1 MFQNVVTARLAWAV
15 PLQFPAPRFRSPWG
29 IEGASFAWGSD
40 LLRVWSFA
48 YLAAMAV
55 ERARASKRLGPLA
68 TRFLILSSLIASG
81 WSCGGTSAPSR
92 ATGGSGGV
100 VPACVPG
107 MQVGCACTNG
117 VDGAQVCNKD
127 GTGFGACVCAVPAG
141 VGMSGDGGA
150 SPMVTG
156 GAAGAAEVVGA
167 AGDAGAGEGGTP
179 GDAGRTG
186 TGNDFPQLPIL
197 EPGVPANAAELF
209 EAAADTLA
217 SSLCV
222 LEPQLSAGRVP
233 GAMFP
238 SNWLRPRFRVS
249 ALDVDLFEIRL
260 HSDAESNDLVVY
272 TTEKTWY
279 LPKEIWQGRG
289 SNAGLGAAAAGEAVS
304 VTIRA
309 LDSSAPAAAVRVS
322 GSFNIAPVGA
332 SGSILFPTVKSW
344 SLAPN
349 ESTVFGFSVGDE
361 GVAAALTLPQVSWS
375 GQLGEDGAE
384 LRGYYDRTPVAG
396 MADGSVRRV
405 TRPQLTPDG
414 QGLAFLD
421 DSPYAIALSQLTGGV
436 TGAVPSYLGRGASAL
451 LKMPWLGSPTL
462 SLGHWAKNDRV
473 LVTSYGRT
481 FKSGALRT
489 KPWQA
494 LPAYGVDPS
503 ENDWVKWHR
512 LAWFD
517 LEATFNIDV
526 AVSDVPDYGAA
537 LTARNAAAAA
547 AQGSSWGFIET
558 GDASVSNVS
567 PSFNPAGD
575 TLAYVATDYSPSGY
589 PDALATAADVRV
601 VAYNDRAGGVSLPLR
616 GASAPGYLEYEP
628 AFSSDGKL
636 IAFTRAPSSS
646 PDGPYRNRLGE
657 VTVVAAA
664 GGEPQPLLAN
674 DPNACAGDLLPLEL
688 LNGSPAWAPKAVQVG
703 HETYYFLIFTSAR
716 AYGDEF
722 ATPFQIAGS
731 DGSDTLQDSTQLYLT
746 TLVVDDATGSIS
758 SFPAIYVWNQNRISG
773 PSSAGVGQQFANMTP
788 VWGTTTLS
796 PLDIAA
802 AE

>member
-1 MFQNVVTARLAWAV
+1 
-15 PLQFPAPRFRSPWG
+15 
-29 IEGASFAWGSD
+29 
-40 LLRVWSFA
+40 
-48 YLAAMAV
+48 
-55 ERARASKRLGPLA
+55 
-68 TRFLILSSLIASG
+68 
-81 WSCGGTSAPSR
+81 
-92 ATGGSGGV
+92 
-100 VPACVPG
+100 

-117 VDGAQVCNKD
+117 VDGAQVCKKD
-127 GTGFGACVCAVPAG
+127 GSGFGACVCAVPAG
-141 VGMSGDGGA
+141 GGTSGGGGA

-156 GAAGAAEVVGA
+156 GAAGAA
-167 AGDAGAGEGGTP
+167 GDAQNGDAGEGGTP
-179 GDAGRTG
+179 GDAGGAG
-186 TGNDFPQLPIL
+186 TGNDFPALPIV
-197 EPGVPANAAELF
+197 EPGVPANAADLF
-209 EAAADTLA
+209 DAATDTQA
-217 SSLCV
+217 SGLCV
-222 LEPQLSAGRVP
+222 LEPQLSAGKVP
-233 GAMFP
+233 GALFP

-249 ALDVDLFEIRL
+249 AVDADLFEIRL
-260 HSDAESNDLVVY
+260 HSHAESNDLVVY

-289 SNAGLGAAAAGEAVS
+289 SNAGLAAAAAGEAVT

-309 LDSSAPAAAVRVS
+309 LDSGAPAAAARVT
-322 GSFNIAPVGA
+322 GSFNIAPAGA

-361 GVAAALTLPQVSWS
+361 GVAAALTLPQVAWS

-384 LRGYYDRTPVAG
+384 LRGYYDRAPVAG

-421 DSPYAIALSQLTGGV
+421 DAPFAIAISQLTGGV
-436 TGAVPSYLGRGASAL
+436 TGAVPPYLGLGASAL
-451 LKMPWLGSPTL
+451 LKMPWLGSPSL
-462 SLGHWAKNDRV
+462 SLGHWAQTDRV
-473 LVTSYGRT
+473 LVASYGRT
-481 FKSGALRT
+481 FKSGAQRT
-489 KPWQA
+489 KPWQG
-494 LPAYGVDPS
+494 LPTYDSVDPS
-503 ENDWVKWHR
+503 KNDWVKWHR

-537 LTARNAAAAA
+537 LTARNTAATA
-547 AQGSSWGFIET
+547 AQGSAWGFIET
-558 GDASVSNVS
+558 GDTSVSNVS

-575 TLAYVATDYSPSGY
+575 TLAYVATDFSPNGY

-601 VAYNDRAGGVSLPLR
+601 VAYNDRAGGVSQPLR

-628 AFSSDGKL
+628 AFSPDGKL
-636 IAFTRAPSSS
+636 IAFTRAPTSGS
-646 PDGPYRNRLGE
+646 DGPYRNRLGE

-688 LNGSPAWAPKAVQVG
+688 LNGSPAWAPKAVKVG
-703 HETYYFLIFTSAR
+703 RETYYFLIFTSAR

-722 ATPFQIAGS
+722 STPFQIGGS
-731 DGSDTLQDSTQLYLT
+731 DGTETLQDATQLYLT
-746 TLVVDDATGSIS
+746 TLVVDDATGSIT
-758 SFPAIYVWNQNRISG
+758 SFPAIYIWNQNRVAS
-773 PSSAGVGQQFANMTP
+773 PSSAGVGQQLANMTP
-788 VWGTTTLS
+788 VWGTTRLN

-802 AE
+802 VE